1 MNKFVLVLVGC
12 LLVISSVAQNNDP
25 APRQPSAKEKKK
37 QARKERINALQK
49 QEEEGEMIFNK
60 HSIFGIKLAT
70 DGYGLTYEIG
80 KFKSP
85 RKALLYQIELSEKK
99 HPKEK
104 RIPASANQFVV
115 NSVVYGKMN
124 NFFQLKL
131 GIAQQRV
138 IGGKGNKNGVAVSA
152 IYGGGLTLGALKP
165 YYVEVENNFNQ
176 VVRKTYP
183 TIIDSNYIEEKASG
197 LFVGWSDVKF
207 KPGAYVRT
215 AMRFDYG
222 RLNDMVS
229 AIEVGLGGEFYSSKI
244 PQLAYSEEKQF
255 FFSAYV
261 TLLLGRRK

>member
-1 MNKFVLVLVGC
+1 MNKIVLSLLACVLFLSAG
-12 LLVISSVAQNNDP
+12 AQNNP
-25 APRQPSAKEKKK
+25 APSQPSSRQQKKAAK
-37 QARKERINALQK
+37 RDRINALLK

-99 HPKEK
+99 HPKEEK
-104 RIPASANQFVV
+104 IPASANQFVV
-115 NSVVYGKMN
+115 NSVVYGKLN
-124 NFFQLKL
+124 NFYQLKL

-152 IYGGGLTLGALKP
+152 TYGGGLTLGLVKP
-165 YYVEVENNFNQ
+165 YYVEVENSQ
-176 VVRKTYP
+176 RQKLRRTYA
-183 TIIDSNYIEEKASG
+183 TIIDSGYIEEKASG
-197 LFVGWSDVKF
+197 ITVGWGDMNVR
-207 KPGAYVRT
+207 PGVYART

-222 RLNDMVS
+222 RLNDMVT
-229 AIEVGLGGEFYSSKI
+229 AIEVGLGAEFYSYKI
-244 PQLAYSEEKQF
+244 PQLYFNKEKRF

-261 TLLLGRRK
+261 TLLLGKRK